1 MAATVY
7 DVAQKAEVSVGTV
20 SRYLNGYQLRE
31 SNRLRVE
38 QAIGELGFKGNIL
51 ARGLKRKRSMAI
63 ALVTP
68 DFDIFVTSITTIIEQ
83 TLEHERYSLIICDY
97 QKDKD
102 VLKRKLS
109 FLQDRY
115 IDGVILFPSNLAGA
129 SREIL
134 QKYISKKIPVVLVD
148 HLIAGIETDAVII
161 DNMNASF
168 RAVEEL
174 IRHNHRNIAIIGG
187 RPDSLVSQERLRG
200 YYNAMQTYDLP
211 VNEEWVVWGD
221 FTQTG
226 GYQAMKKLCA
236 SADRP
241 TAVYVTNY
249 AMTIGAVLALHKI
262 QLRIPEDMSLI
273 GFDPFESFE
282 LIEPTLTVVEQPID
296 LIAQNVV
303 RLLLKRIRREYS
315 DFAGTIKLNTRMV
328 IGNSVKT
335 LTSQGG

>member
-31 SNRLRVE
+31 PNRLRVE

-83 TLEHERYSLIICDY
+83 ILEHERYSLIICDY

-134 QKYISKKIPVVLVD
+134 QKYISKKIPWCWL
-148 HLIAGIETDAVII
+148 
-161 DNMNASF
+161 
-168 RAVEEL
+168 
-174 IRHNHRNIAIIGG
+174 
-187 RPDSLVSQERLRG
+187 
-200 YYNAMQTYDLP
+200 
-211 VNEEWVVWGD
+211 
-221 FTQTG
+221 
-226 GYQAMKKLCA
+226 
-236 SADRP
+236 
-241 TAVYVTNY
+241 
-249 AMTIGAVLALHKI
+249 TI
-262 QLRIPEDMSLI
+262 
-273 GFDPFESFE
+273 
-282 LIEPTLTVVEQPID
+282 
-296 LIAQNVV
+296 
-303 RLLLKRIRREYS
+303 
-315 DFAGTIKLNTRMV
+315 
-328 IGNSVKT
+328 
-335 LTSQGG
+335 